1 MNRRFYSDHESD
13 EHSEGRSA
21 IFRRVVAVIGD
32 PGAGISD
39 VGLQLQGQRVSTRRT
54 KMKLLINVS

>member
-32 PGAGISD
+32 PGTGIIEAGYRCR
-39 VGLQLQGQRVSTRRT
+39 VNAFQRDAP
-54 KMKLLINVS
+54 K